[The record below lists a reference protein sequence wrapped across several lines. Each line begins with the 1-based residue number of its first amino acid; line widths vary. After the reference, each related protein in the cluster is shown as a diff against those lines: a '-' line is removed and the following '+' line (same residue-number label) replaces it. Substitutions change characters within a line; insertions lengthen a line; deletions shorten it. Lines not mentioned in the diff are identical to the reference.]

1 MPACTRCLAVKPIE
15 AFSDAQLC
23 SGKNKCLMCSNL
35 RLHEQ
40 KRAEGLEQQPLS
52 DLGRSCGARK
62 PRLADEDS
70 LHECSGCRKLLPR
83 KQFSKR
89 QLSQGHGR
97 CHACAAKACA
107 VNVAKQARKRPV
119 DEMLDDDDDSDDE
132 RYKASLLRGVE
143 EARRSSGSCSAGAA
157 SSSADLTLPIDAS
170 NPGHRMLQK
179 LGWVPGE
186 GLGLQ
191 GQGDLDPLALVS
203 RQGRAGLGI
212 LGDTGEDHD
221 EPASCSEPADSSTGA
236 LPASARPAGWLRWV
250 EHS

>member
-1 MPACTRCLAVKPIE
+1 ME

-23 SGKNKCLMCSNL
+23 SGKNKCLLCSNP

-40 KRAEGLEQQPLS
+40 KRVEGLEQQPLS
-52 DLGRSCGARK
+52 DLGRSRSCGARK
-62 PRLADEDS
+62 PRVDDDDS

-119 DEMLDDDDDSDDE
+119 DEMLDDDDDSDNDSDDE

-143 EARRSSGSCSAGAA
+143 EARRSSGSCSAGTA
-157 SSSADLTLPIDAS
+157 SSSANLTMPIDAS

-179 LGWVPGE
+179 LGWVPGD

-191 GQGDLDPLALVS
+191 GQGDLDPPALVS
-203 RQGRAGLGI
+203 RQGRAGLG
-212 LGDTGEDHD
+212 DTGDHD
-221 EPASCSEPADSSTGA
+221 ERASRSEPADSSTSV
-236 LPASARPAGWLRWV
+236 LPGSARPADWLRWV
-250 EHS
+250 EDS